1 MMNYEVKTQTMKDG
15 RIIQNVTFVPADL
28 HSTHREFISARVV
41 DTGEMHVIAAL
52 EALGWRRG
60 GSPASLDVSNAS
72 SPLNPLG
79 MGTHFVT
86 VDDVIK
92 MEKQI
97 RLIAD
102 ALHL

>member
-15 RIIQNVTFVPADL
+15 RIIQNVHLVPGDFG
-28 HSTHREFISARVV
+28 SSRREFISARVI
-41 DTGEMHVIAAL
+41 DTCEAQVRATL
-52 EALGWRRG
+52 EALGWRHDG
-60 GSPASLDVSNAS
+60 GVAALDIPNAVSQK
-72 SPLNPLG
+72 NPLG
-79 MGTHFVT
+79 IGFHRVT
-86 VDDVIK
+86 AEDVIK